1 LINIAKIQWY
11 FRYALKTN
19 NVAYI
24 SILLERPIHVIKA
37 GVNKV
42 RNRDMLLRKD
52 LGH

>member
-1 LINIAKIQWY
+1 MKMHGPGNIK
-11 FRYALKTN
+11 

-42 RNRDMLLRKD
+42 RERVMLLRKD